1 LITAST
7 PGKLILLGEHAV
19 VYGQPALV
27 VAVDRRL
34 TVRLDADPTLPAA
47 DTLEIDL
54 PRVGVLT
61 RETWTG
67 VIEYAH
73 RARERWQRYAAAPSS
88 HGFTRVRGE
97 DPAHL
102 VKVALGETAELLT
115 SGADADDADEPPLPG
130 LRLSVESDLPIG
142 SGFGS
147 SAALAVAVVAAVLAL
162 GSRESE
168 PSESADIGAPT
179 VDPDVVERLAL
190 EVERRQHGMPSGVDG
205 ATVLHG
211 GAVWAERDT
220 SGRLVTEPLGKDRID
235 LEALARFRV
244 FDTGTPLQSTGE
256 VVAAVRERLDGD
268 PSLHR
273 TVEEIGELTHRFRK
287 LLQKVPGTLSGSTLS
302 GTSPESSDVMA
313 GMLDLVRRVETGL
326 ERLGVVPELVRE
338 LIRRIEAEGGAAKI
352 SGAGALSS
360 PPDGLGAGSL
370 LVLHPDPERI
380 RTWSFL
386 EGMEP
391 LDLRLGAAGLR
402 VGVKEG

>member
-1 LITAST
+1 MITAST

-27 VAVDRRL
+27 AAVDRRL
-34 TVRLDADPTLPAA
+34 TVRLEPFPSSREPHI
-47 DTLEIDL
+47 LEIDL
-54 PRVGVLT
+54 PRVGALT
-61 RETWTG
+61 RETWPG
-67 VIEYAH
+67 LLEYAR
-73 RARERWQRYAAAPSS
+73 RARERWHRYAAAPSS
-88 HGFTRVRGE
+88 RGFAEVRGD

-102 VKVALGETAELLT
+102 VKVALGEAAGHLAS
-115 SGADADDADEPPLPG
+115 SGTRPALPG

-147 SAALAVAVVAAVLAL
+147 SAALAVATVAALLAL
-162 GSRESE
+162 SGVKS
-168 PSESADIGAPT
+168 
-179 VDPDVVERLAL
+179 PDLGLVERLAL

-211 GAVWAERDT
+211 GAVWAERDPD
-220 SGRLVTEPLGKDRID
+220 GRLVTTPLGSEGID

-273 TVEEIGELTHRFRK
+273 TVEEIGELTRRFRT
-287 LLQKVPGTLSGSTLS
+287 LLQKVPGT
-302 GTSPESSDVMA
+302 SPKSPDIMA
-313 GMLDLVRRVETGL
+313 GMLDLVRRVEAGL
-326 ERLGVVPELVRE
+326 ERLGVVPEPVRT

-360 PPDGLGAGSL
+360 PPGGLGAGSL
-370 LVLHPDPERI
+370 LVLHPDPERV
-380 RTWSFL
+380 RGWPFP
-386 EGMEP
+386 EGLEP
-391 LDLRLGAAGLR
+391 LDLRLGAEGLR
-402 VGVKEG
+402 LET